1 ETESHKGIDV
11 SGEFKPLIRCFIA
24 AFGQFRKHF
33 LEGTRPEIH
42 PFWDEQKFNQVAQK
56 EGWTVRKRSTQKNSF
71 KFAVNTENSTRN
83 HFSR

>member
-1 ETESHKGIDV
+1 QNRSHEAKGLKSIKGAKKETESHKGIDV

-56 EGWTVRKRSTQKNSF
+56 EGWTVRKRSTQKN
-71 KFAVNTENSTRN
+71 
-83 HFSR
+83 